1 MNGKGARED
10 KENKQKKKKKKKCS
24 KKTVRPE
31 NLTQCYGL
39 GCLHEGTL
47 RAFTV
52 FFLWIIMTVI
62 FGMSFKVFSSD
73 CNFL

>member
-1 MNGKGARED
+1 MNGKGAKGRQG
-10 KENKQKKKKKKKCS
+10 KEAEEEKKKKKCS

-39 GCLHEGTL
+39 DVFMSTL

-52 FFLWIIMTVI
+52 FFLWMIIMTVI
-62 FGMSFKVFSSD
+62 FGMSF
-73 CNFL
+73 

>member
-1 MNGKGARED
+1 MEGGARED

-31 NLTQCYGL
+31 NLTECYGL

-47 RAFTV
+47 SELLLC